1 MHSGGARF
9 VCALIAQIVAEEAQR
24 HGCEHVEDR
33 VLLHEHRGCADE
45 QRDDAHGKFH
55 PRLLQLPAVEQAEH
69 RSDRAENVYRRADVR
84 VRVKG
89 IEPADEPCQ
98 RVVARKHLGPQV
110 LACREQQVN
119 DHRYRVGA
127 DDKAHHP
134 LKRRNVEEE
143 GVHQC
148 AYQVHEP
155 KQIWYKEPFAEWYG
169 VVKRAVHDV
178 VRADVVKPLDEREH
192 YAEQR
197 PEYQQLD
204 MPELVGIYF
213 AQSKI
218 PIIHLFSSELTL
230 LLYIYIGARFGIMVE
245 TVRASRPSS
254 ASYVLRLP
262 GSRVRRKPR
271 LPRVTR
277 VRC

>member
-1 MHSGGARF
+1 MHRGGARF

-45 QRDDAHGKFH
+45 QRHDAHGKFH

-89 IEPADEPCQ
+89 IEPADEPRQ

-204 MPELVGIYF
+204 MPKLVGIYF

-218 PIIHLFSSELTL
+218 PIIHLFSSDLAP

-254 ASYVLRLP
+254 ASYVLCLP
-262 GSRVRRKPR
+262 GSR
-271 LPRVTR
+271 
-277 VRC
+277 